1 MLASILRLHAHSLI
15 LPSPWYSY
23 FLPGNLIT
31 VIRAFTGCPRA
42 YDSSGDPEF
51 SRLQSRGPLKQ
62 ANQRLNALI
71 AIQRI
76 RQVNLMSGS
85 AQSMSFQDLVDAVET
100 MPLDDQAMLV
110 NLINKR
116 IQEKRRAK
124 LLAEVQEARDA
135 FSRGEVKRGSF
146 EDLMKDLKA

>member
-1 MLASILRLHAHSLI
+1 MASES
-15 LPSPWYSY
+15 
-23 FLPGNLIT
+23 T
-31 VIRAFTGCPRA
+31 VSCWLGRELGWWSV
-42 YDSSGDPEF
+42 DSKVVA
-51 SRLQSRGPLKQ
+51 PLKQ

-71 AIQRI
+71 AIKRI

-85 AQSMSFQDLVDAVET
+85 AQSMSFQDLIDAVET
-100 MPLDDQAMLV
+100 MPLDDQAMLA

-116 IQEKRRAK
+116 IQEKRRAE

-146 EDLMKDLKA
+146 EDLMKDLKD